1 MTMTV
6 SLAETLRDFEFQPGR
21 IYRCEVRGHNVELRV
36 VGPQEDGKDSES
48 AIPESDVTLEPWLE
62 LPESACRARG
72 VSRLGPA
79 LLPDRPFIPDNW
91 EDA

>member
-1 MTMTV
+1 MTA

-36 VGPQEDGKDSES
+36 LEPKENGEDSES
-48 AIPESDVTLEPWLE
+48 AIPESDVMLEPWLE
-62 LPESACRARG
+62 LPESACRSRG
-72 VSRLGPA
+72 ISRLGPA